1 MRTSG
6 RFCVL
11 FGVAL
16 GGCGTQDISFTGVGD
31 RADGQTVTSSSGAG
45 LLATGG
51 AGGGGGRDAGG
62 SGGTPINPVG
72 GPFVVSDYFAP
83 TGAMGDAA
91 TPGNLVISVQAGC
104 KSRPAGARGNC
115 YSFQYVASNPYT
127 TPITKSRGV
136 CSWAGVVFQYP
147 DNNWG
152 TSEGLPIASGKL
164 SKVSAWVALASG
176 NEEITFGAGGMGSPP
191 DAEAG
196 AGPSA
201 SMCPPSETPRLPNY
215 DVLSS
220 SSTQE
225 IGTDW
230 TRIEIPI
237 LSRDPSAPVPATTNL
252 IGAFLWAMSSTPGLP
267 KTVYLDDLVYE

>member
-1 MRTSG
+1 MHTSRG
-6 RFCVL
+6 FCVL
-11 FGVAL
+11 FGVAF
-16 GGCGTQDISFTGVGD
+16 GGCGTQDISFIGVGD
-31 RADGQTVTSSSGAG
+31 RADGQTVTGSSGSG
-45 LLATGG
+45 TLATGG
-51 AGGGGGRDAGG
+51 AGGGSSDAAGDGGASIDP
-62 SGGTPINPVG
+62 TG

-91 TPGNLVISVQAGC
+91 TPGNLIMGVQSGC

-115 YSFQYVASNPYT
+115 YSFQYVASHPYT
-127 TPITKSRGV
+127 TPITKSTGV

-176 NEEITFGAGGMGSPP
+176 SEEIAFGAGGMGTPP
-191 DAEAG
+191 DAGAG

-201 SMCPPSETPRLPNY
+201 NACPPTEGPRLPNY
-215 DVLSS
+215 DVLGS

-230 TRIEIPI
+230 TRVEIPI
-237 LSRDPSAPVPATTNL
+237 LSRDPSAPIPATTNL
-252 IGAFLWAMSSTPGLP
+252 IGAFSWAIPATPGLP
-267 KTVYLDDLVYE
+267 KTIYLDDLVYE